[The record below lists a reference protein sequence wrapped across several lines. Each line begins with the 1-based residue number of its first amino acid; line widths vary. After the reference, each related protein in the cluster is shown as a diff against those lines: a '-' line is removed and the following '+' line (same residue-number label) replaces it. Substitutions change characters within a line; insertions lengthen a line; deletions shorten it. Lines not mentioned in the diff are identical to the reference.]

1 MAPNIEFNTNTLT
14 TNGGTPVANNRFTL
28 RAGPRGTLLA
38 VTWLFR
44 CRLYPVCPAALR
56 LPTLLTCASVPQARR
71 SSRTMVRMAGYMCK
85 PVYELGGKACLAARP
100 LPCY

>member
-38 VTWLFR
+38 VTWLFSLQAVSCLPSCSEVANFADLR
-44 CRLYPVCPAALR
+44 VCAAGPA
-56 LPTLLTCASVPQARR
+56 LLQDYGAH
-71 SSRTMVRMAGYMCK
+71 
-85 PVYELGGKACLAARP
+85 GGLHVQACL
-100 LPCY
+100 